1 MLSRCVGLV
10 LGVPARSVACQV
22 SYTTHTYRIS
32 AAMAAP
38 IGGKGAAASRASQ
51 PAALVWFR
59 SDLRVT
65 DHEPLFRA
73 AADLQLA
80 QSLEQHGALLLPF
93 FCLDSRELTPRAGE
107 AAAGGGTILGIPQLG
122 PHRLR
127 CAEYSCV

>member
-1 MLSRCVGLV
+1 MLSRGVGLV
-10 LGVPARSVACQV
+10 LGVPARSVASQV
-22 SYTTHTYRIS
+22 SKTTHGYRIS

-38 IGGKGAAASRASQ
+38 IGGKGAAAAR

-73 AADLQLA
+73 AADLQSA

-93 FCLDSRELTPRAGE
+93 FCLDSRELAPRAGE
-107 AAAGGGTILGIPQLG
+107 VAAGGGTVLRIPQLG